1 MYAISFIIL
10 SYGLYVATELVRRT
24 QLLCEKHTQA
34 NSPLSDSDYILFYF
48 CTLSRVMVWDVLE
61 WDKVGE
67 CVVQWQNVRDVR
79 IQYPYIEQM
88 SKNHTPLTQK
98 AHFHKR
104 NDYAHLV

>member
-1 MYAISFIIL
+1 MYAVTLIVL
-10 SYGLYVATELVRRT
+10 SYGLFVAVELVRRV

-34 NSPLSDSDYILFYF
+34 ISPISDSDYILFYF
-48 CTLSRVMVWDVLE
+48 CTLSRVVLWYVLE

-67 CVVQWQNVRDVR
+67 CVVQWDSDMICQ

-98 AHFHKR
+98 AHFTER